1 MNQPLIKQ
9 LEDFKEGD
17 FIRGKFAVRTKE
29 TPREYKNKPGKYFF
43 LGVGDRTGMISLKYW
58 GGADETV
65 LMGLYNTLD
74 VGDVIEVTG
83 EVAMDKYEHVLTL
96 SLDEGAHVLRK
107 CKEDEYEPKDFLP
120 VSEKDLDGMME
131 EMHAIIGSISEENL
145 RALLESFFSDDD
157 FSVNFKEAP
166 AAMKHH
172 HSYIGGL
179 LEHTLNVV
187 KLCDMISNNYSNLNR
202 DLLLTGAILHDV
214 GKIKAYSAKTSID
227 MTDSGKFLGHITL
240 GSAMVADKLKGLDSF
255 PEVLKMKL
263 DHLLISHHGN
273 TESGYDRP
281 KSLKIPEAVALYYA
295 DLYDAKVKEFLQE
308 IEREKNVEDDWVY
321 IRGLGNEV
329 YMK

>member
-1 MNQPLIKQ
+1 MNQAVIKQ
-9 LEDFKEGD
+9 LAEFKEGD
-17 FIRGKFAVRTKE
+17 FIRGKFAVRSKE

-58 GGADETV
+58 GGADETTLV
-65 LMGLYNTLD
+65 GLYNTLD

-83 EVAMDKYEHVLTL
+83 EVAMDKYENVLTL

-107 CKEDEYEPKDFLP
+107 CNEDEFEPKDFLP
-120 VSEKDLDGMME
+120 TSEKDLDGMME
-131 EMHAIIGSISEENL
+131 EIHTLIGSVSQENL
-145 RALLESFFSDDD
+145 KALLESFFSDES
-157 FSVNFKEAP
+157 FSSAFKEAP

-172 HSYIGGL
+172 HSYLGGL

-187 KLCDMISNNYSNLNR
+187 KMCDMISNNYPHLNR
-202 DLLLTGAILHDV
+202 DLLITGALLHDI
-214 GKIKAYSAKTSID
+214 GKLEAYSARTSID

-240 GSAMVADKLKGLDSF
+240 GSTMVLEKLGTLDTF

-263 DHLLISHHGN
+263 NHLLISHHGN

-281 KSLKIPEAVALYYA
+281 KSLKIPEAAALFYA

-308 IEREKNVEDDWVY
+308 MEREKNVEDDWVY
-321 IRGLGNEV
+321 IRGLNTEI
-329 YMK
+329 YTK